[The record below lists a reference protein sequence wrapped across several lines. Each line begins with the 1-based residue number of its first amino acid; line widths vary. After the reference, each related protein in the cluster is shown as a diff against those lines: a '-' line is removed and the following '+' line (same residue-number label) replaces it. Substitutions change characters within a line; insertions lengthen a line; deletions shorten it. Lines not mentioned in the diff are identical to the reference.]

1 MATPAG
7 KPLPQPFVAAPSPAD
22 EERARSAAENAAAG
36 RVASA
41 PTAPSELQAAAPSR
55 ADARRPAPLAGAMVL
70 ESAKQDRPRAWHGF
84 EKEPP
89 EKWLARIEELKVQG
103 RGAEAQ
109 EMLAEFKRRFPQHPL
124 PAGLR

>member
-1 MATPAG
+1 
-7 KPLPQPFVAAPSPAD
+7 
-22 EERARSAAENAAAG
+22 
-36 RVASA
+36 
-41 PTAPSELQAAAPSR
+41 
-55 ADARRPAPLAGAMVL
+55 MVL